1 MFKRILSIL
10 LCSVLFIFSI
20 IPASASPSGFVDIL
34 GFNPSVSS
42 SVYLTSGA
50 TQTINFSLPDNISG
64 SLFEILFKASGSVQ
78 VYANWGG
85 KNYLC
90 TQTSIDDSSLISY
103 GFTTLDNSYRN
114 SITLVVVNNSGSP
127 VTFDCLS
134 ATLSPFLEGGRSLP
148 SSYKFKQSSKPP
160 LTGTFG
166 SDTTSVV
173 IGPSAI
179 QLADRVFEG
188 EITFSPD
195 NWVGFD
201 SLYFNFT
208 ITCANLSSVSA
219 YVGGLSVPTEINML
233 DTGIGQL
240 GMFNVSLVLDLTS
253 IPVSSFNTQNLSI
266 YFSGNGSA
274 NSSTIF
280 LYRGAYGFFN
290 LDSERSF
297 FSYWFSQIG
306 NFFTNL
312 GSTISGAFSQWFG
325 QLYNWIS
332 NLSSS
337 ISNLFSEWFT
347 QLYNWI
353 SNFSASVS
361 QGFDRVVNAILG
373 DTPESDEMG
382 EEAGEQGEN
391 LNNLNQQLND
401 YEKPD
406 VGSMK
411 TDIQIDPV
419 GLGFIS
425 GGLGGIYQ
433 SSIFGQILT
442 MIGILGLAGYVF
454 FGKR

>member
-1 MFKRILSIL
+1 MFKRIISIL

-20 IPASASPSGFVDIL
+20 VPASASPSGFVDIL
-34 GFNPSVSS
+34 GFNPTVSS
-42 SVYLTSGA
+42 SVYVAAGA
-50 TQTINFSLPDNISG
+50 TQIINFSIPDNISG
-64 SLFEILFKASGSVQ
+64 TLFEVLYKASRPVD

-90 TQTSIDDSSLISY
+90 QDSTIDKTSSIYY
-103 GFTTLDNSYRN
+103 GFASLDNTYRN
-114 SITLVVVNNSGSP
+114 TLSLVVVNNSGSA

-134 ATLSPFLEGGRSLP
+134 ATLSPFQIGGKRPL
-148 SSYKFKQSSKPP
+148 SSYKFKQSANPS
-160 LTGTFG
+160 LTGSFG
-166 SDTTSVV
+166 TSSKTVI

-179 QLADRVFEG
+179 QLAERVFEG
-188 EITFSPD
+188 EITFAPEEWLGLD
-195 NWVGFD
+195 
-201 SLYFNFT
+201 YIHFNFT

-219 YVGGLSVPTEINML
+219 YVDGFSVPVDMNML

-240 GMFNVSLVLDLTS
+240 GIFNVSFVLDLTS
-253 IPVSSFNTQNLSI
+253 IPVSFFKESKLSI

-274 NSSTIF
+274 NSDTIF
-280 LYRGAYGFFN
+280 LYRGAWGLVD
-290 LDSERSF
+290 LDSDRSF

-306 NFFTNL
+306 SYLTNL
-312 GSTISGAFSQWFG
+312 GSTISASFSQYFGELHSWFTNLSSYIGNLFTG
-325 QLYNWIS
+325 QLYK
-332 NLSSS
+332 
-337 ISNLFSEWFT
+337 
-347 QLYNWI
+347 WI

-382 EEAGEQGEN
+382 EEAGQQGEN
-391 LNNLNQQLND
+391 LDNLNQQLND

-406 VGSMK
+406 VGSMN